1 MILLFFPSTL
11 VYYVTIF
18 IFGNS
23 VPLKNMIAYTHMM
36 EFLPGRVTE
45 ISGYLFFT
53 EGMILVVSP
62 LILQFVSNNTNIF
75 LWAGL
80 IQNLIAVTAF
90 AVIRIPESVI
100 FLLEKHRFK
109 EAKREIKY
117 LMDYNKA
124 GQPDRVE
131 CDMLLERYV
140 MK

>member
-1 MILLFFPSTL
+1 MIIVIIEQAICFLVLLFFPSTL

-62 LILQFVSNNTNIF
+62 LILEFVSNNTNVF
-75 LWAGL
+75 LWLGL
-80 IQNLIAVTAF
+80 IQNVIAIGTFVAM
-90 AVIRIPESVI
+90 RIPESVI
-100 FLLEKHRFK
+100 FLLEKNRFE

-117 LMDYNKA
+117 LMDFN
-124 GQPDRVE
+124 
-131 CDMLLERYV
+131 
-140 MK
+140 

>member
-1 MILLFFPSTL
+1 
-11 VYYVTIF
+11 
-18 IFGNS
+18 
-23 VPLKNMIAYTHMM
+23 MIAYTHMM

-80 IQNLIAVTAF
+80 IQNLIAIATF
-90 AVIRIPESVI
+90 LTMRIPESVI
-100 FLLEKHRFK
+100 FLLEKHKFE

-117 LMDYNKA
+117 LMDFN
-124 GQPDRVE
+124 
-131 CDMLLERYV
+131 
-140 MK
+140 